1 MRGRPLTSYRATAR
15 DELSDRRATGP
26 LSSGP
31 GLEGRGGLVVRRSR
45 RSLETQ
51 RGQREG
57 AGAPRQAVHPQA
69 VVEVPVSVGVP
80 PADRLKSATDD
91 GASET
96 GKRGSSTVRA
106 LRRRA
111 RR

>member
-31 GLEGRGGLVVRRSR
+31 GLAGRGGLVVRRSR

-69 VVEVPVSVGVP
+69 FVEVPVSVGVP
-80 PADRLKSATDD
+80 QGPPADRLKSAAAD
-91 GASET
+91 ALLH
-96 GKRGSSTVRA
+96 VRSA
-106 LRRRA
+106 P
-111 RR
+111 